1 MSGCSIR
8 DTYNPVTK
16 KCSKSFLEMARAGV
30 SNLTVSKN
38 NKEKN
43 THKPTTQKG

>member
-1 MSGCSIR
+1 
-8 DTYNPVTK
+8 
-16 KCSKSFLEMARAGV
+16 MARAGV

-43 THKPTTQKG
+43 THTNPQHRNDNILVRC